1 MQMMSCLVMPLSSSV
16 VCQEERSSVARAGSA
31 ARLQQSSDWPTGPPF
46 QTRVTSPPGNS
57 LCLMPLRNRGTVVE
71 DITAAMLSSPNP
83 WPCHSRQARW
93 RRVAKMFVNFCGY
106 MILYVFV
113 YVCVYMCERARA
125 WRGCQH
131 DAVASYESVQIKR
144 ISTASKLFYSG

>member
-46 QTRVTSPPGNS
+46 QTRVTSPGKQ
-57 LCLMPLRNRGTVVE
+57 PLLHAAPNRGTVVE

-106 MILYVFV
+106 MILYV
-113 YVCVYMCERARA
+113 CVYMCERARA
-125 WRGCQH
+125 WRGRQH
-131 DAVASYESVQIKR
+131 DAVASYESVQFER
-144 ISTASKLFYSG
+144 ISTASKLFFSG